1 MFSSARRALAV
12 VPAVGALCAAVLA
25 IPACDKPGQAGPAAK
40 VIVVPDAGPAARIL
54 DASGMNWLEMYLA
67 AETRGA
73 GATSATPGR

>member
-1 MFSSARRALAV
+1 V
-12 VPAVGALCAAVLA
+12 
-25 IPACDKPGQAGPAAK
+25 K